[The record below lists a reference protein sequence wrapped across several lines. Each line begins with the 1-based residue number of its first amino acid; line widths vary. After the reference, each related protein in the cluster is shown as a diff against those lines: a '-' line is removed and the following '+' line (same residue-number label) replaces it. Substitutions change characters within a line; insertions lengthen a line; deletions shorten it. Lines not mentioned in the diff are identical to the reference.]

1 MTCLTNYSLNLN
13 CLVGV
18 ALLPFV
24 DEKRLLAAL
33 SHVYPD
39 LTELE
44 SKFVV
49 VNKFCSNLKRTLCIL
64 CFPAINAPLNKL
76 FGAWVLSYHC

>member
-1 MTCLTNYSLNLN
+1 MICSTVKNCHPQYVCLFCVTCLTDFSFALT
-13 CLVGV
+13 GV

-24 DEKRLLAAL
+24 DEKRLLGAL

-49 VNKFCSNLKRTLCIL
+49 VEQSC
-64 CFPAINAPLNKL
+64 
-76 FGAWVLSYHC
+76 